1 MNIFSIVITL
11 TQYISTLAQIHYDYE
26 EVRHVSLL
34 GLGGAYQIWAF
45 FEVRK
50 KLKKTQ
56 KLFIKV

>member
-34 GLGGAYQIWAF
+34 GLGGAYQI
-45 FEVRK
+45 
-50 KLKKTQ
+50 
-56 KLFIKV
+56 